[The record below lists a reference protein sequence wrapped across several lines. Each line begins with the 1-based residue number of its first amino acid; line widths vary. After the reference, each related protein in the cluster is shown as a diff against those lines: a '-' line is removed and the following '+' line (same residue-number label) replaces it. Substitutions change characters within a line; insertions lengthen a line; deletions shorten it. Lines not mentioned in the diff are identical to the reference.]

1 MGFLEVFVRRP
12 VFTTMVI
19 ATLVVLGL
27 ASFAQLGVDIFPK
40 VDLPTITIT
49 TQLAGAS
56 PEEIESQI
64 TKPLEEA
71 INTISGLDE
80 LRSSTIE
87 GQSQVFATF
96 VLERNVQEAAN
107 DVREKVGTVLSRFP
121 AGTESPVI
129 EKVDPD
135 SAPILALVVSGQ
147 RSPREITEI
156 ADKRVKRALE
166 TVKDVGAITLVG
178 DRRREIQILTDPDKL
193 SSYGLSIQQ
202 LKDAIQRQNVEIPG
216 GRLTSGQNEEGL
228 RTLGRIESV
237 AAFRDLIVADAKG
250 SPIHVHDV
258 ASVVDGSEEPRTLSR
273 LNGANAVSL
282 LVRKQSGTNTV
293 AVVDAVKARLAEV
306 QKGLPQD
313 IQFEVV
319 RDLSRFI
326 KRSFHEVQD
335 HLLLGGLLASLIVAA
350 FIGRLLWWESMVLLA
365 IVAAVAAAFV
375 TGNPELLIKVTGA
388 AIVVTMIFFLWVR
401 KLRPAFVAAVAIPC
415 SIIATFTAM
424 RIAGFT
430 LNNLTMLGLS
440 LSTGIVIDDAI
451 IVLENIFRHTEEER
465 RPPFEAAIEG
475 TKEISLAVTAT
486 TISLVVIFLPV
497 AFMGG
502 LVGKFWNSFGLTAT
516 FAIMVSLVVAFTLTP
531 MLAARILTG
540 AGEPG
545 AGGHG
550 APEGGSKSA
559 GIYHHLEAG
568 YERAL
573 RWCLSHRAICLLAT
587 AGILVTG
594 YYLLTH
600 SKVDF
605 VVDDDMS
612 EFEVVAEAPPGSSI
626 ERSALISQAMETEI
640 RKLPEVVTLFTTI
653 GVRGQYQSNVTDIS
667 IYVGLKHLTERVRT
681 QPALMQEVRQLL
693 APFPGMRVSVQNISL
708 IGGGGF
714 RQTPFNLILRGPD
727 LARLETFAAG
737 VIGQLKTRHGF
748 VDLDTAQ
755 ALRQPEV
762 QVQIDRQKASDL
774 GVRVDAV
781 AAALRTMVGG
791 EKVGFYR
798 EAGEQYDVRLRLAED
813 ARKDASGLP
822 ALMVPASNGSL
833 VKLSNVTTLG
843 VGMSPGQIERYAQER
858 SITVISNLMP
868 DKPLG
873 EAFSEAYGA
882 VAAQKMPPEY
892 GILASG
898 RGKLLAE
905 SIQNFL
911 IAFVL
916 SLAFI
921 YIVLA
926 AQFESFVHPL
936 TIMVSMFLSIPF
948 GLITLMLVGKTLNI
962 YSIMGL
968 FLLMGV
974 VKKNAILQ
982 VDYTNVLRE
991 RGLGRFEAQMQADRA
1006 RLRPILM
1013 TTLAIIAGMLPVAL
1027 GRGDGSASRASLATA
1042 VVGGQALCL
1051 IVTLLVTPVIY
1062 STFDDMRGLGVFSR
1076 IGFPRWKA
1084 LLTER
1089 LARRNGR
1096 VAPRPPGPA
1105 EPETPRPTRPPLRAP
1120 AARVTADRP
1129 PAAPSSRSSR
1139 RRGGPVSNSRAPGS
1153 ASAPAPACGARPSRR
1168 RGRPDQ
1174 GGAARSA

>member
-1 MGFLEVFVRRP
+1 MGFLEVLVRRP

-27 ASFAQLGVDIFPK
+27 ASFVQLGVDIFPK

-49 TQLAGAS
+49 TTLSGAS

-64 TKPLEEA
+64 TKPIEEVV
-71 INTISGLDE
+71 NTISGLDE

-87 GQSQVFATF
+87 GQSQIFATF

-107 DVREKVGTVLSRFP
+107 DVREKVGTVLSRLP
-121 AGTESPVI
+121 AGTDSPII

-135 SAPILALVVSGQ
+135 SAPVLAVVVSGQ
-147 RSPREITEI
+147 RSAREITEI

-178 DRRREIQILTDPDKL
+178 DRKREIQVFADPHRL
-193 SSYGLSIQQ
+193 VSFNLSIQH
-202 LKDAIQRQNVEIPG
+202 LKDALQHQNVEIPG
-216 GRLTSGQNEEGL
+216 GRLTSGRTEEGL

-237 AAFRDLIVADAKG
+237 DAFNDLIVADFKG
-250 SPIHVHDV
+250 SPVRVHDV
-258 ASVVDGSEEPRTLSR
+258 ATVVDGEEEPRTLSR
-273 LNGANAVSL
+273 LNGENAVSL
-282 LVRKQSGTNTV
+282 LIRKQSGTNTV
-293 AVVDAVKARLAEV
+293 AVVDAIKTRLAEI

-313 IQFEVV
+313 IKFELV

-335 HLLLGGLLASLIVAA
+335 HLLLGGLLASLIVAV
-350 FIGRLLWWESMVLLA
+350 FIGRLLWWESAVLLA
-365 IVAAVAAAFV
+365 IVAAVSVAFLW
-375 TGNPELLIKVTGA
+375 GDAELLIKVTGLA
-388 AIVVTMIFFLWVR
+388 TVATMIFFLSVK
-401 KLRPAFVAAVAIPC
+401 KLRPAFVAAIAIPC

-451 IVLENIFRHTEEER
+451 IVLENIYRHNEEER
-465 RPPFEAAIEG
+465 RPPFEAAVEG

-486 TISLVVIFLPV
+486 TLSLVVIFLPV

-502 LVGKFWNSFGLTAT
+502 LVGRFWNSFGLTAT
-516 FAIMVSLVVAFTLTP
+516 YAIIVSLVIAFTLTP
-531 MLAARILTG
+531 MLAARILSHM
-540 AGEPG
+540 P

-550 APEGGSKSA
+550 GLAGKPTSKES
-559 GIYHHLEAG
+559 GFYHRLEAG

-573 RWCLSHRAICLLAT
+573 GWCLRHRAFCLLVAG
-587 AGILVTG
+587 GILVSG
-594 YYLLTH
+594 FVLLKTTPLE
-600 SKVDF
+600 F

-612 EFEVVAEAPPGSSI
+612 EFEVVAEAPPGSSV
-626 ERSALISQAMETEI
+626 ERSAEITRALEAEI
-640 RKLPEVVTLFTTI
+640 RKVPEVATLFTTV
-653 GVRGQYQSNVTDIS
+653 GVRGQFQSNVTDLS
-667 IYVGLKHLTERVRT
+667 LYVGLRHLSERRRSQQEIMQDVRRR
-681 QPALMQEVRQLL
+681 LII
-693 APFPGMRVSVQNISL
+693 FPGLRVSAQQISL

-727 LARLETFAAG
+727 LGRLEQHAAG
-737 VIGQLKTRHGF
+737 VIQQLKAKAGF

-762 QVQIDRQKASDL
+762 QVHIDRQKASDL

-798 EAGEQYDVRLRLAED
+798 ETGEQYDVRLRLKESY
-813 ARKDASGLP
+813 RSDASVLS
-822 ALMVPASNGSL
+822 ALTIPGGNGSL
-833 VKLSNVTTLG
+833 VKLANVTTLG
-843 VGMSPGQIERYAQER
+843 EGMSPGQIERYAQER
-858 SITVISNLMP
+858 SITIISNLYQ
-868 DKPLG
+868 KPLG
-873 EAFSEAYGA
+873 DAYRDAYIA
-882 VAAQKMPPEY
+882 VAKERMSPEY
-892 GILASG
+892 GIQTTG
-898 RGKLLAE
+898 RGKLLQE
-905 SIQNFL
+905 SIQSFL

-936 TIMVSMFLSIPF
+936 TIMVSMFLAIPF
-948 GLITLMLVGKTLNI
+948 GILTLLAVGKTLNI

-991 RGLGRFEAQMQADRA
+991 RGLDRDEAQMQADRA

-1027 GRGDGSASRASLATA
+1027 GKGDGSASRASLATA

-1051 IVTLLVTPVIY
+1051 LVTLLMTPVIY
-1062 STFDDMRGLGVFSR
+1062 STFDDLRGLRLFSWIR
-1076 IGFPRWKA
+1076 FPRWRTA
-1084 LLTER
+1084 L
-1089 LARRNGR
+1089 AGR
-1096 VAPRPPGPA
+1096 VAWGQSRVG
-1105 EPETPRPTRPPLRAP
+1105 RPTP
-1120 AARVTADRP
+1120 
-1129 PAAPSSRSSR
+1129 
-1139 RRGGPVSNSRAPGS
+1139 APGARE
-1153 ASAPAPACGARPSRR
+1153 ASK
-1168 RGRPDQ
+1168 
-1174 GGAARSA
+1174 

>member
-1 MGFLEVFVRRP
+1 MGFLAVFVRRP

-27 ASFAQLGVDIFPK
+27 ASFIQLGVDIFPK

-49 TQLAGAS
+49 TTLQGAS

-64 TKPLEEA
+64 TKPLEEV

-87 GQSQVFATF
+87 GQSQIFATF

-107 DVREKVGTVLSRFP
+107 DVREKVGTVLARLP
-121 AGTESPVI
+121 VGTDPPII

-135 SAPILALVVSGQ
+135 SAPVMAVVVSGQ
-147 RSPREITEI
+147 RSAREITEI
-156 ADKRVKRALE
+156 ADKRVKRTLE

-178 DRRREIQILTDPDKL
+178 DRKREIQVRADPHKL
-193 SSYGLSIQQ
+193 VAFTLSIQQ
-202 LKDAIQRQNVEIPG
+202 LKEALQRQNVEIPG
-216 GRLTSGQNEEGL
+216 GRLTAGRTEEGL

-237 AAFRDLIVADAKG
+237 DAFNDLIVADVKG
-250 SPIHVHDV
+250 SPVRVRDV
-258 ASVVDGSEEPRTLSR
+258 ATVVDAEEEARTLSR
-273 LNGANAVSL
+273 LNGQNAVSL
-282 LVRKQSGTNTV
+282 LIRKQSGTNTV
-293 AVVDAVKARLAEV
+293 AVVDAVKQRLGDI

-313 IQFEVV
+313 IKFEIV

-350 FIGRLLWWESMVLLA
+350 FIGRLLWWESTALLG
-365 IVAAVAAAFV
+365 IVAAVSV
-375 TGNPELLIKVTGA
+375 TFLWGSAELLIKVTGLA
-388 AIVVTMIFFLWVR
+388 TVATMLFFLSVK

-451 IVLENIFRHTEEER
+451 IVLENIFRHHEEEG

-475 TKEISLAVTAT
+475 TKEISLAVLAT
-486 TISLVVIFLPV
+486 TLSLVVIFLPV

-516 FAIMVSLVVAFTLTP
+516 YAIMVSLVIAFTLTP

-540 AGEPG
+540 ARPGERGEHG
-545 AGGHG
+545 AG
-550 APEGGSKSA
+550 ATSKTA
-559 GIYHHLEAG
+559 GFYHRLESG
-568 YERAL
+568 YEVAL
-573 RWCLSHRAICLLAT
+573 DWCLRHRPICLVVT
-587 AGILVTG
+587 AGILVSG
-594 YYLLTH
+594 FLLLRTTPLE
-600 SKVDF
+600 F

-612 EFEVVAEAPPGSSI
+612 EFEVVAEAPPGSSL
-626 ERSALISQAMETEI
+626 ERSAEITRAMEAELHAI
-640 RKLPEVVTLFTTI
+640 PEVTTLFTTI
-653 GVRGQYQSNVTDIS
+653 GVRGQYQSNVTDLS
-667 IYVGLKHLTERVRT
+667 TYVGLTHLSQRRRT
-681 QPALMQEVRQLL
+681 QQEIMQEVRRRL
-693 APFPGMRVSVQNISL
+693 AIFPGLRVSVQQINLIS
-708 IGGGGF
+708 GGGF
-714 RQTPFNLILRGPD
+714 KQTQFNLILRG
-727 LARLETFAAG
+727 AELEPLERYATG
-737 VIGQLKTRHGF
+737 VIQNLKTKTGF
-748 VDLDTAQ
+748 VDLDTDQ
-755 ALRQPEV
+755 ALRHPEV
-762 QVQIDRQKASDL
+762 QVHIDRQKASDL

-781 AAALRTMVGG
+781 AATLRTMVGG

-798 EAGEQYDVRLRLAED
+798 EAGEQYDVRLRLDENY
-813 ARKDASGLP
+813 RSDASVLSALNLP
-822 ALMVPASNGSL
+822 GANGSL
-833 VKLSNVTTLG
+833 VKLTNVTTLG
-843 VGMSPGQIERYAQER
+843 SGMTPGQIQRYAQER
-858 SITVISNLMP
+858 ALTIISNLYK
-868 DKPLG
+868 KPL
-873 EAFSEAYGA
+873 AEAYREAYAA
-882 VAAQKMPPEY
+882 VALQKMPPEY
-892 GILASG
+892 GIQTTG
-898 RGKLLAE
+898 RGKLLQE
-905 SIQNFL
+905 SIQSFL

-936 TIMVSMFLSIPF
+936 TIMVSMFLAIPF
-948 GLITLMLVGKTLNI
+948 GIVTLLVLGKTLNI

-982 VDYTNVLRE
+982 VDYTNVLRS
-991 RGLGRFEAQMQADRA
+991 RGLERAEAQRQADRA

-1027 GRGDGSASRASLATA
+1027 GKGDGSASRASLATA

-1051 IVTLLVTPVIY
+1051 LVTLLMTPVIY
-1062 STFDDMRGLGVFSR
+1062 STFDDLRGLRVFSWVR
-1076 IGFPRWKA
+1076 FPRWKTA
-1084 LLTER
+1084 MAGR
-1089 LARRNGR
+1089 LAWDQAS
-1096 VAPRPPGPA
+1096 VAPRTGD
-1105 EPETPRPTRPPLRAP
+1105 PEAQL
-1120 AARVTADRP
+1120 
-1129 PAAPSSRSSR
+1129 
-1139 RRGGPVSNSRAPGS
+1139 
-1153 ASAPAPACGARPSRR
+1153 
-1168 RGRPDQ
+1168 
-1174 GGAARSA
+1174 

>member
-27 ASFAQLGVDIFPK
+27 ASFVQLGVDIFPK

-49 TQLAGAS
+49 TTLQGAS

-64 TKPLEEA
+64 TKPIEEVV
-71 INTISGLDE
+71 NTISGLDE

-107 DVREKVGTVLSRFP
+107 DVREKVGTVLSRLP
-121 AGTESPVI
+121 AGTDSPII

-135 SAPILALVVSGQ
+135 SSPVLAVVVSGQ
-147 RSPREITEI
+147 RSAREITEI

-178 DRRREIQILTDPDKL
+178 DRKREIQVLVDPHKL
-193 SSYGLSIQQ
+193 AAFTLSIQQ
-202 LKDAIQRQNVEIPG
+202 LKDALQRQNVEIPG
-216 GRLTSGQNEEGL
+216 GRLTSGRTEEGL

-237 AAFRDLIVADAKG
+237 DAFNDLIVADFKG
-250 SPIHVHDV
+250 SPVRVRDI
-258 ASVVDGSEEPRTLSR
+258 ATVVDGEEEPRTLSR
-273 LNGANAVSL
+273 LNGENAVSML
-282 LVRKQSGTNTV
+282 IRKQSGTNTV
-293 AVVDAVKARLAEV
+293 AVVDAVKARLAEL

-313 IQFEVV
+313 IKFEPV

-350 FIGRLLWWESMVLLA
+350 FIGRLRWWESAVLLA

-375 TGNPELLIKVTGA
+375 WASPEVLIQVTGLA
-388 AIVVTMIFFLWVR
+388 TLGTMLFFLSVK

-424 RIAGFT
+424 RMAGFT

-451 IVLENIFRHTEEER
+451 IVLENIFRHHEEEH

-475 TKEISLAVTAT
+475 TKEISLAVMAT
-486 TISLVVIFLPV
+486 TLSLVVIFLPV

-516 FAIMVSLVVAFTLTP
+516 YAIMVSLVIAFTLTP
-531 MLAARILTG
+531 MLAARILSATP
-540 AGEPG
+540 AADPG
-545 AGGHG
+545 AL
-550 APEGGSKSA
+550 PEGPTSKEA
-559 GIYHHLEAG
+559 GVYHRLEAG

-573 RWCLSHRAICLLAT
+573 GWCLRHRAVCLLVA
-587 AGILVTG
+587 AGILVSG
-594 YYLLTH
+594 FYLLKKTPLE
-600 SKVDF
+600 F

-612 EFEVVAEAPPGSSI
+612 EFEVVAEAPPGSSL
-626 ERSALISQAMETEI
+626 ERSAEITRAMEAEI
-640 RKLPEVVTLFTTI
+640 RKVPEVTTLFTTI
-653 GVRGQYQSNVTDIS
+653 GVRGQYQSNVTDLS
-667 IYVGLKHLTERVRT
+667 LYVGLTHLSARQRLQPEIMQDVRGK
-681 QPALMQEVRQLL
+681 LSI
-693 APFPGMRVSVQNISL
+693 FPGLRVSVQQINLISS
-708 IGGGGF
+708 GGF

-727 LARLETFAAG
+727 LGRLEQYAAG
-737 VIGQLKTRHGF
+737 VIQQLKARTGF

-755 ALRQPEV
+755 SLRQPEV
-762 QVQIDRQKASDL
+762 QVHIDRQKASDL

-798 EAGEQYDVRLRLAED
+798 EGGEQYDVRLRLKED
-813 ARKDASGLP
+813 FRGDASVLS
-822 ALMVPASNGSL
+822 AVTVPGGSGSL
-833 VKLSNVTTLG
+833 VKLANVTTLG
-843 VGMSPGQIERYAQER
+843 AGMSPGQIERYAQER
-858 SITVISNLMP
+858 SITIISNLYQ
-868 DKPLG
+868 KPLAD
-873 EAFSEAYGA
+873 AFKEAYAA
-882 VAAQKMPPEY
+882 VAGEQMPPEY
-892 GILASG
+892 GIQTSG
-898 RGKLLAE
+898 RGKLLQE
-905 SIQNFL
+905 SIQSFL
-911 IAFVL
+911 VAFVL

-936 TIMVSMFLSIPF
+936 TIMVSMFLAIPF
-948 GLITLMLVGKTLNI
+948 GIVTLLVVGKTLNI

-982 VDYTNVLRE
+982 VDYTNVLRG
-991 RGLGRFEAQMQADRA
+991 RGLGREEAQMQADRA

-1027 GRGDGSASRASLATA
+1027 GKGDGSASRASLATA

-1051 IVTLLVTPVIY
+1051 VVTLLMTPVIY
-1062 STFDDMRGLGVFSR
+1062 SSFDDLGRLRVFSWFR
-1076 IGFPRWKA
+1076 FPRRRRA
-1084 LLTER
+1084 L
-1089 LARRNGR
+1089 AGR
-1096 VAPRPPGPA
+1096 VVWEQSR
-1105 EPETPRPTRPPLRAP
+1105 
-1120 AARVTADRP
+1120 TAP
-1129 PAAPSSRSSR
+1129 PAAP
-1139 RRGGPVSNSRAPGS
+1139 PPT
-1153 ASAPAPACGARPSRR
+1153 GARDR
-1168 RGRPDQ
+1168 
-1174 GGAARSA
+1174 

>member
-12 VFTTMVI
+12 VFTTMII

-49 TQLAGAS
+49 TRLPGAS

-64 TKPLEEA
+64 TKPIEEVV
-71 INTISGLDE
+71 NTISGLDE

-107 DVREKVGTVLSRFP
+107 DVREKVGTVLSRLP
-121 AGTESPVI
+121 AGTESPII

-135 SAPILALVVSGQ
+135 SAPVMALVVSGQ

-156 ADKRVKRALE
+156 ADKRIKRALE

-178 DRRREIQILTDPDKL
+178 DRKREIQILVNPDKL
-193 SSYGLSIQQ
+193 TAFNLSIQQ
-202 LKDAIQRQNVEIPG
+202 VKEALQRQNVEIPG
-216 GRLTSGQNEEGL
+216 GRLTAGGNEEGL

-237 AAFRDLIVADAKG
+237 AAFNELIVADFKG
-250 SPIHVHDV
+250 SPVRVRDIGTV
-258 ASVVDGSEEPRTLSR
+258 ADAEEEPRTLSR
-273 LNGANAVSL
+273 LNGSNAVSL
-282 LVRKQSGTNTV
+282 LIRKQSGTNTV
-293 AVVDAVKARLAEV
+293 AVVDRVKARLAEV

-350 FIGRLLWWESMVLLA
+350 FIGRLLWYESLVLLV
-365 IVAAVAAAFV
+365 IVVSVAGAFL
-375 TGNPELLIKVTGA
+375 TGNPELLIKVTGV
-388 AIVVTMIFFLWVR
+388 AILATMIFFLSVK
-401 KLRPAFVAAVAIPC
+401 KLRPAFVAAVAIPA

-424 RIAGFT
+424 RVAGFT

-451 IVLENIFRHTEEER
+451 IVLENIFRHTEEEHR
-465 RPPFEAAIEG
+465 SPFEAAVTG

-516 FAIMVSLVVAFTLTP
+516 FAIMVSLVIAFTLTP
-531 MLAARILTG
+531 MLAARILA
-540 AGEPG
+540 AGGGPG
-545 AGGHG
+545 DGHGGGHG
-550 APEGGSKSA
+550 GGPAGPGSKAA
-559 GIYHHLEAG
+559 GIYHRLEAA
-568 YERAL
+568 YESAL
-573 RWCLSHRAICLLAT
+573 GWCLRHRAICFVVIGL
-587 AGILVTG
+587 ILIAG
-594 YYLLTH
+594 YYLLTN
-600 SKVDF
+600 SRLEF

-612 EFEVVAEAPPGSSI
+612 EFEVVAEAPPGSSVD
-626 ERSALISQAMETEI
+626 RSAVISRAMEQEI
-640 RKLPEVVTLFTTI
+640 RKVPEVVTLFTTI

-667 IYVGLKHLTERVRT
+667 IYVGLKHLSQRKRGQIE
-681 QPALMQEVRQLL
+681 LMQDVRRRL
-693 APFPGMRVSVQNISL
+693 AEFPGMRVSVQNISL

-714 RQTPFNLILRGPD
+714 RQTPFNLILRGPE
-727 LARLETFAAG
+727 LAELERYAQG
-737 VIGQLKTRHGF
+737 VITVLMGKSGF

-774 GVRVDAV
+774 GVRVDTV

-798 EAGEQYDVRLRLAED
+798 EAGEQYDIRIRLDEGY
-813 ARKDASGLP
+813 RKDASGLP
-822 ALMVPASNGSL
+822 ALMVPGAGGSL
-833 VKLSNVTTLG
+833 VKLSNVTSLG
-843 VGMSPGQIERYAQER
+843 SGMSPGQIERYAQER
-858 SITVISNLMP
+858 SITIISNLYQ
-868 DKPLG
+868 KPLA
-873 EAFSEAYGA
+873 EAFREAYGA
-882 VAAQKMPPEY
+882 VAAQRMPPEY
-892 GILASG
+892 GILATG
-898 RGKLLAE
+898 RGKLLQEALA
-905 SIQNFL
+905 NFL

-936 TIMVSMFLSIPF
+936 TIMVSMFIAIPF
-948 GLITLMLVGKTLNI
+948 GLLTLVLWRSTLNI
-962 YSIMGL
+962 YSIMGF

-991 RGLGRFEAQMQADRA
+991 RGMERTEAQMEADRA

-1013 TTLAIIAGMLPVAL
+1013 TTFAIVAGMLPVAL
-1027 GRGDGSASRASLATA
+1027 GSGDGSASRASLAKV

-1051 IVTLLVTPVIY
+1051 VVTLLMTPVIY
-1062 STFDDMRGLGVFSR
+1062 STFDDMRGLRVFSR
-1076 IGFPRWKA
+1076 IRFPRWKA
-1084 LLTER
+1084 A
-1089 LARRNGR
+1089 LADRFAWGSRIT
-1096 VAPRPPGPA
+1096 ASP
-1105 EPETPRPTRPPLRAP
+1105 PETE
-1120 AARVTADRP
+1120 
-1129 PAAPSSRSSR
+1129 SR
-1139 RRGGPVSNSRAPGS
+1139 
-1153 ASAPAPACGARPSRR
+1153 
-1168 RGRPDQ
+1168 
-1174 GGAARSA
+1174 